1 MATLCLPFA
10 DVFPDVD
17 EAHDSCVVRLVATLE
32 AHDGIAL
39 AHVVT
44 GPAGAPVRL
53 CVHHDPAVAEAD
65 DVRDTVDALSESQRT
80 HFGHVHA
87 RVADAA
93 AACAAAER
101 VRRVSGVRG
110 VETTDDGT
118 LHVEYNRDR
127 TTETAVRAAI
137 GEVTADPPGPS
148 DA

>member
-1 MATLCLPFA
+1 
-10 DVFPDVD
+10 
-17 EAHDSCVVRLVATLE
+17 VA
-32 AHDGIAL
+32 
-39 AHVVT
+39 
-44 GPAGAPVRL
+44 P
-53 CVHHDPAVAEAD
+53 AD
-65 DVRDTVDALSESQRT
+65 DVRDTVCVLSESQRT

-101 VRRVSGVRG
+101 TRRVSGVRG

-127 TTETAVRAAI
+127 TTEAAVRAAI
-137 GEVTADPPGPS
+137 EEVVTDLPGPA

>member
-17 EAHDSCVVRLVATLE
+17 EAHDPCVVRLVATLE

-87 RVADAA
+87 RVA
-93 AACAAAER
+93 
-101 VRRVSGVRG
+101 G
-110 VETTDDGT
+110 
-118 LHVEYNRDR
+118 
-127 TTETAVRAAI
+127 
-137 GEVTADPPGPS
+137 
-148 DA
+148 

>member
-17 EAHDSCVVRLVATLE
+17 EAHDPCVVRLVATLE

-87 RVADAA
+87 WPGSFFGP
-93 AACAAAER
+93 AER
-101 VRRVSGVRG
+101 LAWTSPMGDTFNTKLNKIEVS
-110 VETTDDGT
+110 
-118 LHVEYNRDR
+118 
-127 TTETAVRAAI
+127 A
-137 GEVTADPPGPS
+137 
-148 DA
+148 